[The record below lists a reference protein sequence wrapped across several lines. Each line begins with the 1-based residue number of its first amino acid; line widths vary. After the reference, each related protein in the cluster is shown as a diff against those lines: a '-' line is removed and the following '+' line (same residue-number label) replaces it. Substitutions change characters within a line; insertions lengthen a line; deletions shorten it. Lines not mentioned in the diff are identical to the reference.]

1 MSFSEATAR
10 KIILENNPSTLVDE
24 ANKLGEQLARDL
36 KTSQLRNVYGA
47 VRQAALRWDT
57 DRRKAYQEIILL
69 QPKLAYYTQ
78 RAGKAM
84 HPLKEAMDEAIKL
97 LRQDKEPHES
107 HFKNFVDFCEAIVAY
122 HRFYRPAKD

>member
-1 MSFSEATAR
+1 MAFSEATAR
-10 KIILENNPSTLVDE
+10 RIILEDDTSLLVDE
-24 ANKLGEQLARDL
+24 ANKLGKQLANDL

-57 DRRKAYQEIILL
+57 DRKKAYQEIILL

-78 RAGKAM
+78 RAGNAM
-84 HPLKEAMDEAIKL
+84 RPLKEALDEAIKL
-97 LRQDKEPHES
+97 IRQDAEPHER

-122 HRFYRPAKD
+122 HRFYRPGKD